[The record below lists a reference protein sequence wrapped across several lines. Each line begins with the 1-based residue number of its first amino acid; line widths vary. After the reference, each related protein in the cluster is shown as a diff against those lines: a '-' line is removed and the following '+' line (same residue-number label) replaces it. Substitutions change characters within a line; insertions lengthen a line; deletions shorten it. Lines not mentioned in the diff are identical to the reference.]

1 MRAECANCPV
11 EQRGLTGKNPG
22 SASPLPDCVFHPTRF
37 RKGQILFSEGGEARH
52 LFALRSGVVKIVK
65 PLENGKDRITQIL
78 FPGDIFGFEVL
89 TESTYPLT
97 AIVLK
102 DAEICLAPRD
112 AFLSYLRSDIELA
125 LRMVRFLIAEAQQ
138 ARLHMAEMSFK
149 DARMRVATL
158 LISLAPAE
166 NGKAVVPLV
175 FSLPFSSQE
184 MGEVLELSPET
195 VSRTLGGL
203 EREGLIQKRGRHV
216 SIPDL
221 SRLRDAARR

>member
-11 EQRGLTGKNPG
+11 EQRGLTGKIPG
-22 SASPLPDCVFHPTRF
+22 SAGALADCVFHPTRF

-78 FPGDIFGFEVL
+78 FPGDIFGLEVL
-89 TESTYPLT
+89 TEAAYPLT
-97 AIVLK
+97 AVVLK
-102 DAEICLAPRD
+102 DAEICLAPRE
-112 AFLSYLRSDIELA
+112 AFLNYLRSDIELA

-149 DARMRVATL
+149 DARMRIATL
-158 LISLAPAE
+158 LLSLLPAE
-166 NGKAVVPLV
+166 NGKANAPLHL
-175 FSLPFSSQE
+175 SLPFSSQE

-203 EREGLIQKRGRHV
+203 EREGLIRKRGRSV
-216 SIPDL
+216 TVPDL
-221 SRLRDAARR
+221 ARLQEAARR